1 MYRNSYDRT
10 HGKQFYLRKL
20 QKKYLINYKAE

>member
-1 MYRNSYDRT
+1 MYRNSYDRI

-20 QKKYLINYKAE
+20 QKKYLINNKL